1 MRISDWS
8 SDVCSSDLILERKI
22 DLRHRLEDQL
32 LGDALVV
39 IAFEPGEQVTLV
51 RKKQRALDFEPIGG
65 EPLEADRRIGAVGAG
80 PKILPD
86 TRLRV
91 EIGPDRP
98 AVEDR
103 KSTRLNSSH

>member
-1 MRISDWS
+1 MIRRPPRATRTDPLFPYTTLFRS
-8 SDVCSSDLILERKI
+8 
-22 DLRHRLEDQL
+22 
-32 LGDALVV
+32 
-39 IAFEPGEQVTLV
+39 PGEQVTLV

-98 AVEDR
+98 AVERLSLGALDAFAEQDR